1 MLVLSNVSK
10 HYGSTQAL
18 APTDLQVPAGETLVL
33 IGPSGCGKSTLLR
46 LIAGL
51 IQPDSGSITLEGMD
65 LTPENIL
72 QIRQRM
78 GYVIQEG
85 GLFPHLTVRDNVTV
99 MARYLRRD
107 PAWIDA
113 RLTELSQLVQL
124 PLELMERF
132 PAELSGG
139 QRQRVSLMRALMLD
153 PDLLLLD
160 EPLGAL
166 DPMIRYQ
173 LQQELKAIFAR
184 LGKTVVMVTHD
195 IAEAVF
201 FGQTL
206 VLMREGS
213 IVQTGTFKELAQSP
227 AESFVE
233 QFISAQREPM
243 AKLAEVLK

>member
-1 MLVLSNVSK
+1 
-10 HYGSTQAL
+10 
-18 APTDLQVPAGETLVL
+18 
-33 IGPSGCGKSTLLR
+33 
-46 LIAGL
+46 
-51 IQPDSGSITLEGMD
+51 
-65 LTPENIL
+65 
-72 QIRQRM
+72 
-78 GYVIQEG
+78 
-85 GLFPHLTVRDNVTV
+85 
-99 MARYLRRD
+99 
-107 PAWIDA
+107 
-113 RLTELSQLVQL
+113 
-124 PLELMERF
+124 
-132 PAELSGG
+132 
-139 QRQRVSLMRALMLD
+139 
-153 PDLLLLD
+153 
-160 EPLGAL
+160 
-166 DPMIRYQ
+166 MIRYQ